1 MSYYSSTSS
10 YNNVSGTSNTVS
22 NKSTN
27 SNSNQNENSK
37 RMRQETRERFRAEG
51 QPRSW
56 WDPHWYYTNQLRRR
70 AKRAENALKYVS
82 ERPLP
87 IPKVPFRNLVKKE
100 LTGRLAVKFK
110 TGNIAVRILH
120 SNGRREY
127 VPLREFNSKYGHK
140 WKRIAS
146 GSRRLIA
153 PEINSRLQRQQLK
166 VVKFV

>member
-1 MSYYSSTSS
+1 MSSSS

-22 NKSTN
+22 NRSTGP
-27 SNSNQNENSK
+27 NSNQNENAK
-37 RMRQETRERFRAEG
+37 RMRQETRDRFRAEG

-70 AKRAENALKYVS
+70 AKRAENALKYPH
-82 ERPLP
+82 ERPL
-87 IPKVPFRNLVKKE
+87 PKVPFRNLVKRE
-100 LTGRLAVKFK
+100 ITGRLASKFK
-110 TGNIAVRILH
+110 FGNVAVQIHRAG
-120 SNGRREY
+120 GRREY
-127 VPLREFNSKYGHK
+127 MSLANFNSKYGHK

-153 PEINSRLQRQQLK
+153 PEINSNLQRNQVK